1 MPAPGENNSGK
12 IAIGA
17 TAAGLAGAGILIWL
31 LTQKPPTTPPP
42 GKAGTKLTI
51 AVDKTSI
58 DKGQSILITGTLVDS
73 NSVPIVDKL
82 FINQNGFLTEF
93 GTTDA
98 SGKASKT
105 IQLNTAGTN
114 TFTLTYF
121 GDASHAGVT
130 TPTITVIVKGSSSQI
145 VTLTLESEKTTF
157 YYGEQTVFTGTL
169 MKGSTPIAGAPITLE
184 MKDSAGR
191 IQYAQTATATDGSY
205 QVVTRMLLS
214 GVLPGRA
221 IVCKAM
227 YGGGGNVTDALT
239 GIKEPVSPE
248 FSQISAE
255 ITVTVLPV
263 FQSFGFIAIDGD
275 AQPIGYF
282 GGETR
287 TGSRFVVSAY
297 NSAYVTKPGW
307 ANSVYVFSKTVGGS
321 DTVLFQREFSNDRPY
336 FSVGVNAQV
345 DGLSIYSRD
354 TLGLAINAIVEP
366 MIHEVDSIQSQ
377 NAHFGTPVGT
387 LYSTAEFA
395 LSSAV
400 SVGSLAFS
408 LVNKSSQAMT
418 ITVGYRQTAGGSVIP
433 LYTET
438 ISPGRRNSLQ
448 SASSSTTINGVKHQ
462 GGTLRQLTINGPCK
476 SLVISGDVQGI
487 SEVDMIVEY
496 V

>member
-1 MPAPGENNSGK
+1 
-12 IAIGA
+12 
-17 TAAGLAGAGILIWL
+17 
-31 LTQKPPTTPPP
+31 
-42 GKAGTKLTI
+42 
-51 AVDKTSI
+51 
-58 DKGQSILITGTLVDS
+58 
-73 NSVPIVDKL
+73 
-82 FINQNGFLTEF
+82 
-93 GTTDA
+93 
-98 SGKASKT
+98 
-105 IQLNTAGTN
+105 
-114 TFTLTYF
+114 
-121 GDASHAGVT
+121 
-130 TPTITVIVKGSSSQI
+130 
-145 VTLTLESEKTTF
+145 
-157 YYGEQTVFTGTL
+157 
-169 MKGSTPIAGAPITLE
+169 
-184 MKDSAGR
+184 
-191 IQYAQTATATDGSY
+191 
-205 QVVTRMLLS
+205 
-214 GVLPGRA
+214 
-221 IVCKAM
+221 
-227 YGGGGNVTDALT
+227 
-239 GIKEPVSPE
+239 
-248 FSQISAE
+248 
-255 ITVTVLPV
+255 
-263 FQSFGFIAIDGD
+263 
-275 AQPIGYF
+275 
-282 GGETR
+282 
-287 TGSRFVVSAY
+287 
-297 NSAYVTKPGW
+297 
-307 ANSVYVFSKTVGGS
+307 VYVFSKTVGGS

-366 MIHEVDSIQSQ
+366 MIHEVDSILSQ